1 MRYDNFMQVW
11 RKRAKL
17 SQWELGQMLHVGQ
30 EVISKWETGKELPPF
45 DKREE
50 IARILKQDLKVIFP

>member
-17 SQWELGQMLHVGQ
+17 SQWELSSMLKVGQ
-30 EVISKWETGKELPPF
+30 KTISDWETGKELPPIE
-45 DKREE
+45 KREE
-50 IARILKQDLKVIFP
+50 IARILQQDLRIIFP